1 MGKRSSYLHVED
13 VFPSKMSKSVVIRL
27 LEAWDADASAEAANS
42 LLHGDR
48 RDETEMN
55 FHMRRTIVI
64 LSVVSAFTLFP
75 NLSHPSLQ
83 GQHWPP
89 STSPPS
95 PFRGRGAQRG
105 PAATCSPRWPASS

>member
-55 FHMRRTIVI
+55 LRRKTIVI
-64 LSVVSAFTLFP
+64 VCR
-75 NLSHPSLQ
+75 Q
-83 GQHWPP
+83 
-89 STSPPS
+89 
-95 PFRGRGAQRG
+95 
-105 PAATCSPRWPASS
+105 